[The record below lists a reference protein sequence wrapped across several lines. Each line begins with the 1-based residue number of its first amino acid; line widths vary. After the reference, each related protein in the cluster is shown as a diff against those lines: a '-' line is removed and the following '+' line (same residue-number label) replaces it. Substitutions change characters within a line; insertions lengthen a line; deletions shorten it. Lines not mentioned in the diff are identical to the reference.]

1 MCVMSLCTRGALD
14 TWSRGRSTAALY
26 DMKILALIVSLLFGC
41 AASAQ
46 PMSRPSCEEYQP
58 ASDEVSR
65 LIDDSADIPANAEL
79 KSACVTR
86 KAVQIRPGQL
96 AESNTI
102 TYRFLWNASEPY
114 RNVRIL
120 REAECT
126 RTAWGSLDCNVFTA
140 LAGKEGDGDLI
151 ALQGIATAEELFR
164 FLAFRDRR
172 LGEDYRPIEI
182 RSEGRMDS
190 VYGFHGDGRKIAY
203 DLAITCNSANECTWN
218 VLRQYEWR
226 H

>member
-1 MCVMSLCTRGALD
+1 MKSLGLT
-14 TWSRGRSTAALY
+14 
-26 DMKILALIVSLLFGC
+26 VSLLFGC
-41 AASAQ
+41 AALAQ
-46 PMSRPSCEEYQP
+46 PIGRSSCEAYQP
-58 ASDEVSR
+58 PSDEVSR
-65 LIDDSADIPANAEL
+65 LIDESADIPSNAEL

-86 KAVQIRPGQL
+86 KAVQVRPGQFT
-96 AESNTI
+96 ESNTI

-120 REAECT
+120 REAGCT
-126 RTAWGSLDCNVFTA
+126 RTPWGSLDCNVFTA

-151 ALQGIATAEELFR
+151 ALQSIATAEELFR
-164 FLAFRDRR
+164 FLAFRDAW

-182 RSEGRMDS
+182 RSEGRMS
-190 VYGFHGDGRKIAY
+190 TVYGLHGDGRKIAY
-203 DLAITCNSANECTWN
+203 DLAITCNSASECTWN